1 MIIFIAISVILL
13 SLLLLVNN
21 FSNNK
26 NSIYLCSSLILI
38 FVSNLSHNF
47 VLFYPN
53 RFWLA
58 TYCGHIIPLSYLAG
72 PFLFIYT
79 RNTLKNSTR
88 LSNLDY
94 LHFLPFII
102 SLISIF
108 PYYFEDFDYKLSIAQ
123 LIIERPAYLF
133 EVNFSWLYPSKI
145 NIPLRTI
152 FLLGYSVTCL
162 ILLYKYNTKKNKK
175 QAYSNQEKISLKWLL
190 LLNCIITLLSIS
202 YSYFT
207 IHFYNNPNLL
217 ERELPIKSIAVFIKS
232 FLHFLIPISMLAFP
246 EILYGFE
253 KFKKNTPSKKE
264 PHKADHESLESITES
279 ILNVVKKEENLLN
292 PDFGIDEICKILA
305 IEKQEVLY
313 CFNMI
318 LKTKYITLRKE
329 LRVDLAKK
337 ELTSGNLITHSME
350 GIWLKSGFLSRT
362 SFFVA
367 FKEVTGMTPLE
378 YLKSLE
384 KQPPRNLQKA

>member
-1 MIIFIAISVILL
+1 MMSICALTYNSAIFNPDRFWIAIYFIH
-13 SLLLLVNN
+13 
-21 FSNNK
+21 
-26 NSIYLCSSLILI
+26 LIP
-38 FVSNLSHNF
+38 
-47 VLFYPN
+47 LFY
-53 RFWLA
+53 L
-58 TYCGHIIPLSYLAG
+58 IG

-79 RNTLKNSTR
+79 RNTLKNSTK
-88 LSNLDY
+88 LGGLDY

-108 PYYFEDFDYKLSIAQ
+108 PYYFEDFNYKLRIAQ
-123 LIIERPAYLF
+123 LIFENPANLL
-133 EVNFSWLYPSKI
+133 EVNCSWLYPSKI
-145 NIPLRTI
+145 NFLLRPI
-152 FLLGYSVTCL
+152 ILLGYTITCL
-162 ILLYKYNTKKNKK
+162 FLLYKYITKKKK
-175 QAYSNQEKISLKWLL
+175 IQAYSKQDKIILKWLL
-190 LLNCIITLLSIS
+190 LLNCIIALLNIS

-217 ERELPIKSIAVFIKS
+217 GKKLSLTTISTSIQGS
-232 FLHFLIPISMLAFP
+232 LYFLIPILMLAFP

-253 KFKKNTPSKKE
+253 KFKKNTTYKKE
-264 PHKADHESLESITES
+264 LYKVGHESLESITES
-279 ILNVVKKEENLLN
+279 ILDVVKKEENLLN
-292 PDFGIDEICKILA
+292 PNFGIDDICKTLA

-337 ELTSGNLITHSME
+337 ELTTGNLISHSME

-378 YLKSLE
+378 YLKSVE
-384 KQPPRNLQKA
+384 KEPSTNLQKA